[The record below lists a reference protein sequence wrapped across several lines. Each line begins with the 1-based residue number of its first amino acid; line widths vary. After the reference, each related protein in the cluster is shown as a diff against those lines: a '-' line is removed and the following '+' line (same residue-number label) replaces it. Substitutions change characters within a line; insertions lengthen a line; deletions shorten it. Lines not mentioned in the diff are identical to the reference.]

1 MSHNDSIPNM
11 VRNMAWQVSLSTPY
25 RASDLPTCESEV
37 SRVKRTLKLLVR
49 SSGSRA
55 CAWSTQRW
63 RIRNVR
69 WTLCLSN
76 SNACPQDQHWA
87 QVERVARQHLGDG
100 VHASPKILRSHGT
113 SAQSHAVALSYT
125 PIFVLEHL
133 PRDAEAQPVVTE
145 QHQCGEQCNHR
156 GAT

>member
-1 MSHNDSIPNM
+1 MCVEHTEVEDS
-11 VRNMAWQVSLSTPY
+11 
-25 RASDLPTCESEV
+25 
-37 SRVKRTLKLLVR
+37 K
-49 SSGSRA
+49 
-55 CAWSTQRW
+55 
-63 RIRNVR
+63 NVR

-76 SNACPQDQHWA
+76 LNACPQDQHWA

-156 GAT
+156 RWGTEELLELGARRTPRRWTQFGRVGRRDKGRLSA